1 MVGWVAAR
9 GSRADGVCWPWLG
22 DQFENEHS
30 EGCGLPTA
38 AIVPLWVK
46 VVYTVFVV
54 VLVPF
59 YWIQYGPQNFLWGSD
74 LALFGT
80 LLAVWLESR
89 LLVSMMAIAAL
100 IPETL
105 WTVDYVGRL
114 IAGVESVP
122 GIGTQYMFNAEIPF
136 IVRALSL
143 FHIALPPLLV
153 WLLHKF
159 GYERRALVYQT
170 VLACLVLLITYLLTE
185 PSKNINWIYGF
196 GREPQTWLPERLYLV
211 VLIICFPLFFYLPA
225 HLALS
230 KIFGRS
236 ATKASG

>member
-1 MVGWVAAR
+1 M
-9 GSRADGVCWPWLG
+9 
-22 DQFENEHS
+22 
-30 EGCGLPTA
+30 TA
-38 AIVPLWVK
+38 FKSQTRVIVPLWIK
-46 VVYTVFVV
+46 VVYTVFVA
-54 VLVPF
+54 VLVPS

-100 IPETL
+100 IPELL

-114 IAGVESVP
+114 IAGVEAVP
-122 GIGTQYMFNAEIPF
+122 GLGTRYMFSSEIPLF
-136 IVRALSL
+136 VRALSL

-153 WLLHKF
+153 WLLAKF
-159 GYERRALVYQT
+159 GYERRAFFYQT
-170 VLACLVLLITYLLTE
+170 VLACLVLLITYVVTE

-196 GREPQTWLPERLYLV
+196 GREPQIWMPERLYLV
-211 VLIICFPLFFYLPA
+211 VLMICFPLFFYLPA
-225 HLALS
+225 HLVLS

-236 ATKASG
+236 ATKASA